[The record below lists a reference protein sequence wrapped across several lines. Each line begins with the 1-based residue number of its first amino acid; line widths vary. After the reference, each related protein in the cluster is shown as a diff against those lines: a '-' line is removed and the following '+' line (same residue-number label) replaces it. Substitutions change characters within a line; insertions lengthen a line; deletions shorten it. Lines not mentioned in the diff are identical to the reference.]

1 MKLNKFLLS
10 LFIVPALAF
19 VGCSDY
25 EDSET
30 VSPQADE
37 NVLGANFAAAT
48 KQIVV
53 NPKKDKF
60 ELILNRVNTTA
71 AATVAV
77 KVVSCSD
84 VTPGVKFC
92 DQPTVFTFAA
102 GEATAKVELKYDPAC
117 KFQKEYTLAL
127 SIGDGK
133 DHIYA
138 GGTSSIKVSFFIDY
152 KWAELDK
159 PVILE
164 AGWYNAGILAP
175 VEWAKD
181 YEDTNNQ
188 KLCRIKGLYAD
199 AKIRADVVLGSNE
212 KADEYTPVAPGDLMF
227 WLDESYAPT
236 GMFSNED
243 YDPTKVNTGKLQN
256 EKTGNYFLMNVKD
269 VAKSANVY
277 TFTYDVFYKN
287 GEVTTNKKVDVKSAL
302 NFDFKKPIEK
312 IIEDDAKKAAQ

>member
-1 MKLNKFLLS
+1 MKLNKLLLS

-25 EDSET
+25 EDSEIA
-30 VSPQADE
+30 SPQADE
-37 NVLGANFAAAT
+37 NVLGANFTAAT
-48 KQIVV
+48 KQIIV
-53 NPKKDKF
+53 NPEKDKF
-60 ELILNRVNTTA
+60 ELTLNRVNTKA

-84 VTPGVKFC
+84 VTPGIKFS

-102 GEATAKVELKYDPAC
+102 GEATAKVELKYHPAC
-117 KFQKEYTLAL
+117 EFQKVYTMVL

-138 GGTSSIKVSFFIDY
+138 AGTSSTKVSFSIDY
-152 KWAELDK
+152 DWAELDK

-164 AGWYNAGILAP
+164 NGWYDAGILAP

-181 YEDTNNQ
+181 YEDTNNR
-188 KLCRIKGLYAD
+188 KLCRIQGLYAG
-199 AKIRADVVLGSNE
+199 AKIRADVVLGLGE

-227 WLDESYAPT
+227 WLDESYNPT
-236 GMFSNED
+236 EMFSNKD

-256 EKTGNYFLMNVKD
+256 EKTGNYFLMNVKS
-269 VAKSANVY
+269 VVKLANAY
-277 TFTYDVFYKN
+277 TFAYEVFDKN
-287 GEVTTNKKVDVKSAL
+287 GEVTPNKQVTAAL
-302 NFDFKKPIEK
+302 NFDFKEPIEK